1 MRLHK
6 FLPTIFLL
14 LALTITAR
22 VNATDARSNIVV
34 LVTIDGLA
42 AYYFDDPKAEM
53 PNIHAL
59 AAVGARAKSMKAVA
73 PSVTW
78 PNHTT
83 LVTGVP
89 PSVHGV
95 VGNNYYDRA
104 KKEQITLI
112 FDPVLDKDEI
122 VKVPTIYD
130 IAKSNGL
137 RTAALN
143 WPASR
148 NAKNLDWTTPEVHQ
162 ADLYRKYTTPTL
174 LELCRENGFSLV
186 DEIFPAGVRKK
197 EYETD
202 AINLRVLKLLIANKR
217 PNFVLLHIGNPDH
230 VQHEHG
236 PKSREAYAAI
246 KEADAEIG
254 QIWQELQKDFPG
266 HASLFILS
274 DHGFSPINMMLFP
287 NVVLRD
293 AGLIKV
299 TNKKATSG
307 SVRFVSQAGTGMIYI
322 LDDKNRNAIIKKVDK
337 AFKNLKGI
345 SKIVHTEELQ
355 KYGVGNPKDDP
366 HAPDMILFAEF
377 GATFGDTAGGALPY
391 EEKPEGRG
399 SHGHNPEIPELHATF
414 VACGNGIKPG
424 TTLGEIDNVSV
435 APTVAKLLNVKLPG
449 TTGRPLNEIL
459 DQQQLPFHSA
469 SSTRSTRAK

>member
-1 MRLHK
+1 MRIRR
-6 FLPTIFLL
+6 FVATALL
-14 LALTITAR
+14 FLALAITTRA
-22 VNATDARSNIVV
+22 NAIEPKSNIVV

-42 AYYFDDPKAEM
+42 AYYFDDPKADM
-53 PNIHAL
+53 PNMRAL
-59 AAVGARAKSMKAVA
+59 AAAGARAKSMKAVA
-73 PSVTW
+73 PTVTW

-83 LVTGVP
+83 LVTGVTP
-89 PSVHGV
+89 AVHGV
-95 VGNNYYDRA
+95 VGNNYYDRT

-112 FDPVLDKDEI
+112 FDPVLDKEQI

-137 RTAALN
+137 HTAALN

-148 NAKNLDWTTPEVHQ
+148 NAKNLDWTTPEVHN
-162 ADLYRKYTTPTL
+162 AELYRKYTTPAL
-174 LELCRENGFSLV
+174 LDLCRDNGFSLV
-186 DEIFPAGVRKK
+186 DEMFPGGVRKK

-230 VQHEHG
+230 VQHDKG
-236 PKSREAYAAI
+236 PKSPDAYAAI
-246 KEADAEIG
+246 KKADAEIG
-254 QIWQELQKDFPG
+254 EIWKELQKNFPNR
-266 HASLFILS
+266 ATLFIAS

-293 AGLIKV
+293 AGLIQV
-299 TNKKATSG
+299 TNKKASSG

-322 LDDKNRNAIIKKVDK
+322 LDQKNRDAIIRKIDK
-337 AFKNLKGI
+337 AFKNQKGI
-345 SKIVHTEELQ
+345 SKIVHTDEL
-355 KYGVGNPKDDP
+355 KRYGVGNPKDDP
-366 HAPDMILFAEF
+366 NAPDMILFAKF

-424 TTLGEIDNVSV
+424 TTLGEIENVSV
-435 APTVAKLLNVKLPG
+435 APTVAKLLNVKFPEP
-449 TTGRPLNEIL
+449 TGRPLNEVL
-459 DQQQLPFHSA
+459 EQP
-469 SSTRSTRAK
+469 

>member
-1 MRLHK
+1 MRFHN
-6 FLPTIFLL
+6 FLL
-14 LALTITAR
+14 AIFFSLTLTSTTR
-22 VNATDARSNIVV
+22 VDAAVARSNIVV
-34 LVTIDGLA
+34 MVSIDGLA

-59 AAVGARAKSMKAVA
+59 AAAGARAKSMKAVA

-89 PSVHGV
+89 PAIHGV

-112 FDPVLDKDEI
+112 FDPVLDKEEI

-130 IAKSNGL
+130 VAKSNGL
-137 RTAALN
+137 HTAAFN

-148 NAKNLDWTTPEVHQ
+148 NGKNLDWTTPEVHT
-162 ADLYRKYTTPTL
+162 ADLYRKYTTPGVL
-174 LELCRENGFSLV
+174 DLCRDNGFSLV
-186 DEIFPAGVRKK
+186 DEMFPGGVRKK

-202 AINLRVLKLLIANKR
+202 AINLRVLKLLIANER
-217 PNFVLLHIGNPDH
+217 PNFVLLHIGNSDH
-230 VQHEHG
+230 VQHEKG
-236 PKSREAYAAI
+236 PKSPEAYAAI
-246 KEADAEIG
+246 KEADAEVG
-254 QIWQELQKDFPG
+254 QIWQEMQKDFPG
-266 HASLFILS
+266 HATLFVVS

-287 NVVLRD
+287 NVVLRE

-299 TNKKATSG
+299 TNKKATSS
-307 SVRFVSQAGTGMIYI
+307 SVRVVSQAGTCMVYI
-322 LDDKNRNAIIKKVDK
+322 LDEKNRNAIVKKVDK
-337 AFKNLKGI
+337 AFKKIKGV
-345 SKIVHTEELQ
+345 SKIVHTDELIR
-355 KYGVGNPKDDP
+355 YGVGNPKDDP
-366 HAPDMILFAEF
+366 HAPDMILFAKF

-424 TTLGEIDNVSV
+424 TTLGEIENVSV
-435 APTVAKLLNVKLPG
+435 APTIAKLLNIKLPG

-459 DQQQLPFHSA
+459 DQN
-469 SSTRSTRAK
+469 